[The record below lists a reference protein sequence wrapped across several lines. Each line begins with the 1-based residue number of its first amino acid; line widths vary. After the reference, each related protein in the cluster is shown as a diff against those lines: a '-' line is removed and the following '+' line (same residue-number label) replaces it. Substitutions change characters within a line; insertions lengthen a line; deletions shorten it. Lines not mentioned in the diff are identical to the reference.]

1 MTLVKILLCQLKE
14 NITTRTSSKKIASQ
28 YSADESFF
36 YKCSEAK
43 SLGSYL
49 VYGDIHCTHFY
60 YTDSINVALLSRYLS
75 ASQFRKFRR
84 PDQDEWSA
92 KMAAS
97 LKKSLKITFSN
108 RKLFA
113 EVFLVMSAFN
123 LKSKIF
129 KVVDTN
135 FN

>member
-1 MTLVKILLCQLKE
+1 MVVTWCMGTYIVPTF
-14 NITTRTSSKKIASQ
+14 ITQT
-28 YSADESFF
+28 
-36 YKCSEAK
+36 
-43 SLGSYL
+43 
-49 VYGDIHCTHFY
+49 
-60 YTDSINVALLSRYLS
+60 INVALLSRYLS

-113 EVFLVMSAFN
+113 EVFLVMSAFTD